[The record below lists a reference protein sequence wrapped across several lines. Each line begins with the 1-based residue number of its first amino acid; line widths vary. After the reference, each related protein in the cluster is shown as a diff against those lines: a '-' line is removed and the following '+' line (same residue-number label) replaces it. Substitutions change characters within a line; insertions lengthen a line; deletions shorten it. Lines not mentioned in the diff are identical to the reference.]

1 MGAPDAILVLL
12 DGVRHVDD
20 SSHRAA
26 PIRPV
31 GDIFGAPISHNANHQ
46 PAVSCTGIAQ
56 LKQPR
61 ETLGQVM
68 AAEQGLGPCGPVVPS
83 RRGPSGT
90 GGVARLLGVKQTAMA
105 NKGRLIMD
113 TLRTGLLDPEHCRRD
128 LLDHNPPVWLLEVDG
143 LLVDARW
150 LPEAV
155 QVQAWQRGLIP
166 YVPARAGRDDPAG
179 SSASRS

>member
-31 GDIFGAPISHNANHQ
+31 GDILGAPILHNANHQ

-61 ETLGQVM
+61 ETLRRSWRRSRGS
-68 AAEQGLGPCGPVVPS
+68 GPVVRSCRRAEIPVVLAVWPAAEVVPTASSALRIAPPPGADAPGSRPS
-83 RRGPSGT
+83 RRPTPRLPAPGKMP
-90 GGVARLLGVKQTAMA
+90 VAAAAPPPLRRSPPRYPRTVPQT
-105 NKGRLIMD
+105 
-113 TLRTGLLDPEHCRRD
+113 
-128 LLDHNPPVWLLEVDG
+128 
-143 LLVDARW
+143 
-150 LPEAV
+150 
-155 QVQAWQRGLIP
+155 Q
-166 YVPARAGRDDPAG
+166 
-179 SSASRS
+179 